1 MGPLVSTKVRLA
13 SVTAGRRLERACV
26 RVRVRTYAQES
37 SFDFLKPESGWWAHT
52 LLVTFV
58 TGRWGANAEHPLGFL
73 GQRQGVSVD
82 LVGTVVRRLF
92 VSAVAEW

>member
-52 LLVTFV
+52 HTLFV
-58 TGRWGANAEHPLGFL
+58 TVATRRECC
-73 GQRQGVSVD
+73 S
-82 LVGTVVRRLF
+82 LVR
-92 VSAVAEW
+92 VACG